1 MAQIEIAEAETLK
14 SIVSYREVYPDAN
27 LGELV
32 KIQSDA
38 MKEYRRVSLSGVA
51 MGASFS
57 VADEVAKSIGRNDG

>member
-1 MAQIEIAEAETLK
+1 MSQIEINGLERGQ
-14 SIVSYREVYPDAN
+14 SINAYREIYPDAT

-57 VADEVAKSIGRNDG
+57 VADEVAKSMARNL